1 MARHLGPDTE
11 LGVGMLGVRMLGA
24 GIVSVLM

>member
-11 LGVGMLGVRMLGA
+11 LGVGMLGA